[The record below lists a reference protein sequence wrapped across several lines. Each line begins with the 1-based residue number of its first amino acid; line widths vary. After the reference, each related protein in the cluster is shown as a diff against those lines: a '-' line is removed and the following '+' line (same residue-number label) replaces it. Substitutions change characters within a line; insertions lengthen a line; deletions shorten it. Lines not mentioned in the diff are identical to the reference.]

1 MNKTI
6 NVKNIILEKRM
17 DFRSAGK
24 AKMYFVI
31 HHTEEKLEAGSRD
44 AIYIAEL
51 GKELQ

>member
-6 NVKNIILEKRM
+6 NVKNSILEKRM

-24 AKMYFVI
+24 TKMYFVI
-31 HHTEEKLEAGSRD
+31 HHTEEKLEAGSRGV
-44 AIYIAEL
+44 IYTARS